1 MKYEDIW
8 KPLVCRYGEKEAKA
22 ITRYLL
28 EVGYGLS
35 MTDILCGATEQLPP
49 DEMGENLRRLLKGEP
64 VQYVVGKAEF
74 GGRTFKVTPDVLI
87 PRPETYELC
96 QWIEGIEERLRE
108 GRRVGDGMSGMG
120 ERSSGMREERREER
134 DFSVLDIGTGSGC
147 IAITLALDIPNAQV
161 EAWDISEKAI
171 NIARQNAK
179 SLNAQVCFRLVD
191 ALNVSPKDSSLFTLH
206 SSLNV
211 IISNPP
217 YICKKEAASMEQHVL
232 DHEPHQAL
240 FVPDEDP
247 LVFYKAIGQ
256 YACHALANH
265 GCLFFEINPLYATEI
280 TKMLDEMGFFEIET
294 RKDQFGKVRF
304 VRARKEL

>member
-96 QWIEGIEERLRE
+96 QWVVEEK
-108 GRRVGDGMSGMG
+108 
-120 ERSSGMREERREER
+120 REERREER

-147 IAITLALDIPNAQV
+147 IAITLALDIPDAQV
-161 EAWDISEKAI
+161 EAWDISEGALS
-171 NIARQNAK
+171 IARQNVKDLHAHVDFK
-179 SLNAQVCFRLVD
+179 QV
-191 ALNVSPKDSSLFTLH
+191 NVLSSLPKQGGPEWVF
-206 SSLNV
+206 

-265 GCLFFEINPLYATEI
+265 GYLFFEINPLYATEI
-280 TKMLDEMGFFEIET
+280 TKMLDVMGFFEIET

>member
-8 KPLVCRYGEKEAKA
+8 KPLVCRYGDKEAKA

-96 QWIEGIEERLRE
+96 QWVVEEER
-108 GRRVGDGMSGMG
+108 G
-120 ERSSGMREERREER
+120 ERREER

>member
-8 KPLVCRYGEKEAKA
+8 KPLVCRYGDKEAKA

-35 MTDILCGATEQLPP
+35 MTDILCGAAEQLPP

-96 QWIEGIEERLRE
+96 QWVVEEK
-108 GRRVGDGMSGMG
+108 
-120 ERSSGMREERREER
+120 REERREER

-147 IAITLALDIPNAQV
+147 IAITLALDIPDAQV
-161 EAWDISEKAI
+161 EAWDISEGALS
-171 NIARQNAK
+171 IARQNVEDLHAHVDFK
-179 SLNAQVCFRLVD
+179 QVNVLGSL
-191 ALNVSPKDSSLFTLH
+191 PKQGGPEWVF
-206 SSLNV
+206 

-265 GCLFFEINPLYATEI
+265 GYLFFEINPLYATEI

>member
-8 KPLVCRYGEKEAKA
+8 KPLVCRYGDKEAKA

-96 QWIEGIEERLRE
+96 QWVVEEK
-108 GRRVGDGMSGMG
+108 
-120 ERSSGMREERREER
+120 REERREER

-147 IAITLALDIPNAQV
+147 IAITLALDIPDAQV
-161 EAWDISEKAI
+161 EAWDISEGALS
-171 NIARQNAK
+171 IARQNVEDLHAHVDFK
-179 SLNAQVCFRLVD
+179 QV
-191 ALNVSPKDSSLFTLH
+191 NVLSSLPKQGGPEWVF
-206 SSLNV
+206 

-247 LVFYKAIGQ
+247 RVFYKAIGQ

-265 GCLFFEINPLYATEI
+265 GYLFFEINPLYATEI
-280 TKMLDEMGFFEIET
+280 TKMLDVMGFFEIET